1 MAEDKDYLEQEEET
15 KKIMKMS
22 ALSADVRKAK
32 PEK

>member
-1 MAEDKDYLEQEEET
+1 MAEDKDYLEQEEE

>member
-1 MAEDKDYLEQEEET
+1 MAEDKDYLEQEET